1 MCAPLLPAHSRAQQ
15 LWSGNCTVGQLTALG
30 ASQHYQM
37 GQKLRS
43 IYVDQLKL
51 IGEYFNPDDVYIRS
65 LDGTHYTP
73 LSAYV

>member
-1 MCAPLLPAHSRAQQ
+1 M
-15 LWSGNCTVGQLTALG
+15 GQLTALG